1 MLAYIKSFSSFA
13 SALQREA
20 LDYKLTLDSTAA
32 EKGSITIN
40 GDDIP
45 RSLAGSWLLF
55 DGKPYFIAQIT
66 PKTGKTEMA
75 VLPVIGLFDRDL
87 LYTET
92 AETTIGGYIA
102 SLINSE
108 WITQSDSVYAT
119 PYIAVTSEDTTDFEQ
134 PVLDDNGVFN
144 LLDYINLARA
154 KYNIAVRASIDKN
167 TLRLNIRKET
177 AKVHPLVLNDGHT
190 QLANSS
196 FSSSSVAKITV
207 LQKIDSGEVDEND
220 EPIYN
225 ISTTVWYLAADG
237 TVSDTIPEERAD
249 GSWKTIVISEDEDP
263 QEKATE
269 EFSKNAS
276 AHKVEL
282 YSDVNM
288 AVGDTVRVRLNGEI
302 FEGQINSIMQKK
314 SENRKLYRIG
324 DLPTTL
330 QEKINSLSSTAATV
344 VYRSGGGGA
353 DLPIWAGGSY

>member
-1 MLAYIKSFSSFA
+1 MLAYIKSFASFA
-13 SALQREA
+13 TALQREV
-20 LDYKLTLDSTAA
+20 LDYKLTLDSMSAD
-32 EKGSITIN
+32 KGSVTIK
-40 GDDIP
+40 GDDLP

-87 LYTET
+87 LYSAT

-102 SLINSE
+102 SVINSE
-108 WITQSDSVYAT
+108 WVSQSDSVYAT
-119 PYIAVTSEDTTDFEQ
+119 PYIAVTNEDTTDFEQ
-134 PVLDDNGVFN
+134 PELDDNGVFN

-154 KYNIAVRASIDKN
+154 KHNIAVRASIDKN
-167 TLRLNIRKET
+167 TLRLTIKKET

-196 FSSSSVAKITV
+196 FSASLVAKITV
-207 LQKIDSGEVDEND
+207 LQPVDSGEVDEND
-220 EPIYN
+220 DPIYN
-225 ISTTVWYLAADG
+225 IVSTVWYLAADG

-249 GSWKTIVISEDEDP
+249 GSWKTIVIGEDDDP
-263 QEKATE
+263 QAKAVE
-269 EFSKNAS
+269 EFSKNAT

-288 AVGDTVRVRLNGEI
+288 AVGDSARVRLNGEI
-302 FEGQINSIMQKK
+302 FEGQINSVTQKK

-330 QEKINSLSSTAATV
+330 QEKVNALAPTGATV
-344 VYRSGGGGA
+344 VYRGGGGGS
-353 DLPIWAGGSY
+353 DLPVWVGGSY